1 MKTTLKDIKNTNAID
16 VTYLSA
22 EELYKL
28 EKEERWFN
36 EVAYSAGTY
45 GITGKV
51 VQGRNSGKLYKACS
65 RTVAVFI
72 L

>member
-28 EKEERWFN
+28 EKEE
-36 EVAYSAGTY
+36 GCLMKLP
-45 GITGKV
+45 I
-51 VQGRNSGKLYKACS
+51 VQELM
-65 RTVAVFI
+65 V
-72 L
+72 